1 METSETISGE
11 RERAPVGGVMD
22 SDISNRLS
30 GKKCRVGDFH
40 LASVAVKAVVAARA
54 QWRHFE
60 MRGEIDAQ
68 SIGDPSAPFVTNRQ
82 GFAFSGRAPR

>member
-1 METSETISGE
+1 MDAAGAEHAPVGGGGMETSETISGE

-54 QWRHFE
+54 QWRA
-60 MRGEIDAQ
+60 I
-68 SIGDPSAPFVTNRQ
+68 APPLTWKTSQ
-82 GFAFSGRAPR
+82 IYA